1 MNLDMWGSG
10 DSARI
15 FSFIRSLIK
24 CFKKWES
31 CVMDNECPL
40 KKKKREGEN
49 RSADIDEMIIHI
61 FVNRC

>member
-40 KKKKREGEN
+40 KKKRKEKRKKEKTGQQTL
-49 RSADIDEMIIHI
+49 MK
-61 FVNRC
+61 

>member
-10 DSARI
+10 YSARI

-40 KKKKREGEN
+40 KKKKGKKKRKKEKTGQQTL
-49 RSADIDEMIIHI
+49 MK
-61 FVNRC
+61 